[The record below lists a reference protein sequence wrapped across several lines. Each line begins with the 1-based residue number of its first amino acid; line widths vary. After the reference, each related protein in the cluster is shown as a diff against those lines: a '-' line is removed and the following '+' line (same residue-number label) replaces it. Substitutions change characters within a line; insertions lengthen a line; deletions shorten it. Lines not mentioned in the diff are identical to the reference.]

1 MPYSSDDDPLSDL
14 DKIRQSLSLITS
26 ISSIDDVLSAF
37 GLLDMPRA
45 QRIGIAF
52 GVLTFALTIAAVL
65 SLLTLGGTWKR
76 IEQQARV
83 GASASAPDSVTQR
96 KRRALLMERLLEGR
110 DWMMETNYPPSGSR
124 GEREG
129 GEEGGGEGDG
139 MAKKKNGDATLSL
152 TPLTRMLMMAAP
164 TEGGG
169 MPEGYEANYKAA
181 YRRCQ
186 DKPGGG

>member
-1 MPYSSDDDPLSDL
+1 MPNPFDDNPLSDL

-26 ISSIDDVLSAF
+26 ISSVDDVLSAF

-52 GVLTFALTIAAVL
+52 GVLTFALTVAAVL
-65 SLLTLGGTWKR
+65 ALLTLGGTWKR

-110 DWMMETNYPPSGSR
+110 DWMMETNYPSGTG
-124 GEREG
+124 GE
-129 GEEGGGEGDG
+129 GEEGGGGG
-139 MAKKKNGDATLSL
+139 MAKNGDATL
-152 TPLTRMLMMAAP
+152 TPLTKMLMMAAP

-169 MPEGYEANYKAA
+169 MPEGYEVNYKAA

>member
-1 MPYSSDDDPLSDL
+1 MPFASDDGTPPYSDL
-14 DKIRQSLSLITS
+14 DKIRQSLGVITS

-45 QRIGIAF
+45 QRLGIAF

-65 SLLTLGGTWKR
+65 SLLTLGGTWTR
-76 IEQQARV
+76 IEQQARA
-83 GASASAPDSVTQR
+83 GASACAPDAVSQR
-96 KRRALLMERLLEGR
+96 RGRALLMERLLEGR
-110 DWMMETNYPPSGSR
+110 DWMMETNYP
-124 GEREG
+124 
-129 GEEGGGEGDG
+129 
-139 MAKKKNGDATLSL
+139 KKKDGGDDDDATTSTTL
-152 TPLTRMLMMAAP
+152 TPLTKMLMMAAP

-186 DKPGGG
+186 DKPGGGYKNEYISEL

>member
-1 MPYSSDDDPLSDL
+1 MPYASDDAPPSDL
-14 DKIRQSLSLITS
+14 DKIRQSLGLITS
-26 ISSIDDVLSAF
+26 ISSIDDVLSAL

-65 SLLTLGGTWKR
+65 SLLTLGGTWTR
-76 IEQQARV
+76 IEQQARA
-83 GASASAPDSVTQR
+83 GASASAPDSVAQR
-96 KRRALLMERLLEGR
+96 KRRALLMERLLDGR
-110 DWMMETNYPPSGSR
+110 DWMMETNYPPSGI
-124 GEREG
+124 
-129 GEEGGGEGDG
+129 GGEGEGEGGAGGG
-139 MAKKKNGDATLSL
+139 MPKKNGGDATTLTLTL
-152 TPLTRMLMMAAP
+152 TPLTKMLMMAAP